1 MPHKVALNLET
12 KKERLERKGKA
23 AVSNDYHGVFGAE
36 RYFRSAANT
45 KATNGRLYTAL
56 LKVPTLLRN
65 RPLDALQTLGRASDH
80 TEIHK
85 K

>member
-36 RYFRSAANT
+36 QYFRSEANT
-45 KATNGRLYTAL
+45 KATNVGFTRHYIRHQL
-56 LKVPTLLRN
+56 
-65 RPLDALQTLGRASDH
+65 S
-80 TEIHK
+80 
-85 K
+85 